1 MLFVFFVVP
10 QNYDHKER
18 KEHIGFHWLSPH
30 RLRRHTYTLKKFPVS
45 YLAALAL
52 ILLTAAVL
60 RFYDLG
66 YRPMHGDEANQ
77 AIKTSVLLEKGEYA
91 YDPFE
96 HHGPTLYYLTLPV
109 LWLAGAHNAA
119 EMTEPMIRFV
129 PACFGL
135 GLVLLSWLLVSP
147 IDRQAGL
154 WAALLTAVSHGLV
167 YYSRYYVQEI
177 SFVFFAAGLIG
188 CGHRYLTTRRLGW
201 ALGAGLFLGLL
212 HATKETG
219 VLVVFAMV
227 AALACALIW
236 EKFVA
241 RRPVVLSLNWKHL
254 AAVLGLA
261 LAVSVLFFSSFFTHG
276 RGPLDSMLTYTT
288 YLNRAEGQGSTALH
302 EQPWYY
308 YLSLLAWTYRE
319 AGPKWSEGLVLA
331 LGLVGGLGALA
342 RPVVF
347 ADRTDM
353 TDRTDSEDSTNRS
366 YPSYRSYPECVLFPR
381 FLALYTIFLAVGFSL
396 IPYKTP
402 WNLLI
407 FLHPLCLL
415 AGLGAQRLVTLFR
428 PFSIQVLVALLIFAG
443 AAQLATQAWCGSF
456 TYGADVRNPYVY
468 AHTSSAI
475 YRLTERIADLAAV
488 HPRGDQIHINV
499 LRFDGDYWPLP
510 WYLRRYP
517 NVGYWPNFPEKPDA
531 DVILTSPEI
540 AGALQPRLTQTYQV
554 EMNGLRPGVLMP
566 TFIQKELWDAFMAK
580 RG

>member
-1 MLFVFFVVP
+1 M
-10 QNYDHKER
+10 Q
-18 KEHIGFHWLSPH
+18 
-30 RLRRHTYTLKKFPVS
+30 KFPIP

-60 RFYDLG
+60 RFYELG

-96 HHGPTLYYLTLPV
+96 HHGPTLYYLTLPI
-109 LWLAGAHNAA
+109 LWIAGAHNAA
-119 EMTEPMIRFV
+119 EMTEPMLRVV
-129 PACFGL
+129 PAFFGL
-135 GLVLLSWLLVSP
+135 GLVLLSWVIVAP
-147 IDRQAGL
+147 IDRRAGL
-154 WAALLTAVSHGLV
+154 WAALLCAVSHGLV

-188 CGHRYLTTRRLGW
+188 CGHRYLISRRLSW

-212 HATKETG
+212 HATKETS

-227 AALACALIW
+227 VALACVVAW

-241 RRPVVLSLNWKHL
+241 RREVRLALNWRHIG
-254 AAVLGLA
+254 AGLGLA
-261 LAVSVLFFSSFFTHG
+261 LAISVVFFSSFFTHW
-276 RGPLDSMLTYTT
+276 RGPLDSLLTYTT
-288 YLNRAEGQGSTALH
+288 YLNRAEGHGSSALH
-302 EQPWYY
+302 DQPWYY
-308 YLSLLAWTYRE
+308 YISLLAWTYRE
-319 AGPKWSEGLVLA
+319 AGPKWSEGLI
-331 LGLVGGLGALA
+331 LGLGFAGLLWGLVAGY
-342 RPVVF
+342 
-347 ADRTDM
+347 RTDQ
-353 TDRTDSEDSTNRS
+353 TDRTDRDGAIVDRS
-366 YPSYRSYPECVLFPR
+366 AVYPR
-381 FLALYTIFLAVGFSL
+381 FLALYTLFLIVGFSL

-415 AGLGAQRLVTLFR
+415 AGLGAQRLVDFARPQPVRVVITL
-428 PFSIQVLVALLIFAG
+428 LLFAG
-443 AAQLATQAWCGSF
+443 ALQLAGQAWRGSF

-475 YRLTERIADLAAV
+475 RRLTERVTDLAAV

-499 LRFDGDYWPLP
+499 FRFDGDYWPLP

-517 NVGYWPNFPEKPDA
+517 NVGYWPDFPESPDA
-531 DVILTSPEI
+531 DVILTAPEI
-540 AGALQPRLTQTYQV
+540 AGALQPRLKEEYQV

-566 TFIQKELWDAFMAK
+566 TFIRKVLWDAFMAG
-580 RG
+580 RSAPAETAP

>member
-1 MLFVFFVVP
+1 MRLATFV
-10 QNYDHKER
+10 
-18 KEHIGFHWLSPH
+18 
-30 RLRRHTYTLKKFPVS
+30 TYGI
-45 YLAALAL
+45 LAL

-96 HHGPTLYYLTLPV
+96 HHGPTLYYMTLPV
-109 LWLAGAHNAA
+109 LWVTGAHNAA

-147 IDRQAGL
+147 IDRRAGL

-188 CGHRYLTTRRLGW
+188 CAHRYLTTRRLAW
-201 ALGAGLFLGLL
+201 ALAAGLFLGLL
-212 HATKETG
+212 HATKETS

-227 AALACALIW
+227 AALACSLVW
-236 EKFVA
+236 EKLVA
-241 RRPVVLSLNWKHL
+241 RRSVTLAFDWKHL
-254 AAVLGLA
+254 AAALALA
-261 LAVSVLFFSSFFTHG
+261 LAVSVVFFSSFFTHW
-276 RGPLDSMLTYTT
+276 RGPLDSILTYTT

-308 YLSLLAWTYRE
+308 YFSLLAWTYRE
-319 AGPKWSEGLVLA
+319 AGPKWSEGLVLG
-331 LGLVGGLGALA
+331 LGLVGALWSLFGSRQTA
-342 RPVVF
+342 EKDRPAVF
-347 ADRTDM
+347 
-353 TDRTDSEDSTNRS
+353 
-366 YPSYRSYPECVLFPR
+366 LR

-407 FLHPLCLL
+407 FLHPLCML
-415 AGLGAQRLVTLFR
+415 AGIAVGRLTSPER
-428 PFSIQVLVALLIFAG
+428 RIQVRFLFGAIILLG
-443 AAQLATQAWCGSF
+443 SLQLATQAWRGSL

-475 YRLTERIADLAAV
+475 YRLTERITDLAAV

-566 TFIQKELWDAFMAK
+566 TFIRKELWDAFMVRRMAGA
-580 RG
+580 RSP

>member
-1 MLFVFFVVP
+1 
-10 QNYDHKER
+10 
-18 KEHIGFHWLSPH
+18 
-30 RLRRHTYTLKKFPVS
+30 LKKFPVS
-45 YLAALAL
+45 YLAALAV
-52 ILLTAAVL
+52 ILLGAAVL

-77 AIKTSVLLEKGEYA
+77 AIKTSVLLGKGEYA

-147 IDRQAGL
+147 IDRRAAL

-177 SFVFFAAGLIG
+177 SFVFFASGLIW
-188 CGHRYLTTRRLGW
+188 CGHRYLMTRRLGW

-212 HATKETG
+212 HATKETS

-227 AALACALIW
+227 AALACALVW
-236 EKFVA
+236 EKFIA
-241 RRPVVLSLNWKHL
+241 RRAVTFRLDWKHL
-254 AAVLGLA
+254 AAALGLA
-261 LAVSVLFFSSFFTHG
+261 LTVSVVFFSSFFTHW
-276 RGPLDSMLTYTT
+276 RGPLDSILTYTT

-319 AGPKWSEGLVLA
+319 AGPKWSEGLVLG
-331 LGLVGGLGALA
+331 LGLLGSLWALFGGH
-342 RPVVF
+342 R
-347 ADRTDM
+347 DEQ
-353 TDRTDSEDSTNRS
+353 TDRSRENRS
-366 YPSYRSYPECVLFPR
+366 ALYLR
-381 FLALYTIFLAVGFSL
+381 FLALYTIFLMVGFSL

-415 AGLGAQRLVTLFR
+415 AGPGALRLVTLFR
-428 PFSIQVLVALLIFAG
+428 PRGIRILVTLILL
-443 AAQLATQAWCGSF
+443 AATTQLASQAWRGSF

-475 YRLTERIADLAAV
+475 HRLTERLTDLAAV
-488 HPRGDQIHINV
+488 HPKGDQIHINV
-499 LRFDGDYWPLP
+499 FRFDGDYWPLP

-517 NVGYWPNFPEKPDA
+517 NVGYWPNFPENPDA
-531 DVILTSPEI
+531 DVILTAPEI
-540 AGALQPRLTQTYQV
+540 AGALQPLLKDTYQV

-566 TFIQKELWDAFMAK
+566 TFIRKELWDAFMAK
-580 RG
+580 RLSGTGTTPPG

>member
-1 MLFVFFVVP
+1 M
-10 QNYDHKER
+10 
-18 KEHIGFHWLSPH
+18 
-30 RLRRHTYTLKKFPVS
+30 KKFPVS

-96 HHGPTLYYLTLPV
+96 HHGPTLYYLTLPI
-109 LWLAGAHNAA
+109 LWIAGAHNAA

-147 IDRQAGL
+147 IDRRAGL

-188 CGHRYLTTRRLGW
+188 CAHRYLTTRRLGW

-212 HATKETG
+212 HATKETS

-227 AALACALIW
+227 AALACAVIW
-236 EKFVA
+236 EKFIA
-241 RRPVVLSLNWKHL
+241 RRTVTLGLDWKHVTAAL
-254 AAVLGLA
+254 ALA
-261 LAVSVLFFSSFFTHG
+261 LAVSVVFFSSFFTHW
-276 RGPLDSMLTYTT
+276 RGPLDSILTYTT

-302 EQPWYY
+302 DQPWYY

-319 AGPKWSEGLVLA
+319 AGPKWSEGLVLG
-331 LGLVGGLGALA
+331 LGIIGAIWALVGRCCTA
-342 RPVVF
+342 
-347 ADRTDM
+347 
-353 TDRTDSEDSTNRS
+353 STTGS
-366 YPSYRSYPECVLFPR
+366 MGEKEMEHHDVIYRR
-381 FLALYTIFLAVGFSL
+381 FLVLYTLFLVAGFSL

-415 AGLGAQRLVTLFR
+415 AGLGAQRLVALFH
-428 PFSIQVLVALLIFAG
+428 PKAIQVLVALLLFAG
-443 AAQLATQAWCGSF
+443 AAQLATQAWRGSL

-475 YRLTERIADLAAV
+475 NRLTARIADLAAV

-566 TFIQKELWDAFMAK
+566 TFIRKSLWDAFMVRRMAESPPPS
-580 RG
+580 